1 MDSERIEEYLEA
13 IYKRQEKDTPVSTSA
28 LAEDLGVTLPAVTDM
43 LHHLKVHALI
53 DYKPNKGAVLT
64 ESGKVR
70 ALKII
75 RRHRLWERFLTDILG
90 MKWDK
95 VHDQACKL
103 EHVDSPAIEK
113 GLVKILGDVD
123 TCPHGHSIPDRSGH
137 IKEEQNVPLAQ
148 LKQNQHACISAINED
163 DPALLREIEGLGLR
177 PHDTVTIVEK
187 GRNGSITLNTSGRKI
202 HLSKEMGA
210 AILARP
216 AAPGEQVLS
225 EEKVPLTRLKA
236 GQAGVISSYSGQRK
250 AFGRCLSLGFTPG
263 SNVKMMEN
271 YGKGPVLVRLHDA
284 EVALGR
290 GIAEKILVGLGQE
303 KC

>member
-1 MDSERIEEYLEA
+1 VDSERIEEYLEA
-13 IYKRQEKDTPVSTSA
+13 IYKRQEKETPVSTSA

-53 DYKPNKGAVLT
+53 DYKPNRGAILT

-75 RRHRLWERFLTDILG
+75 RRHRLWERFLTDVLG
-90 MKWDK
+90 MKRDK

-103 EHVDSPAIEK
+103 EHIDSPDIEK

-123 TCPHGHSIPDRSGH
+123 TCPHGQPIPDRSGK
-137 IKEEQNVPLAQ
+137 IKEEPAIPLAQ
-148 LKQNQHACISAINED
+148 LKLTQHACISAISGD
-163 DPALLREIEGLGLR
+163 DQVLFREIEGLGLH

-187 GRNGSITLNTSGRKI
+187 AKNGSLKLNADGKTIR
-202 HLSKEMGA
+202 LRKEMGA

-216 AAPGEQVLS
+216 SQPEQETVV
-225 EEKVPLTRLKA
+225 EKKVPLTSLA
-236 GQAGVISSYSGQRK
+236 PGQAGVISSYSGPRGG
-250 AFGRCLSLGFTPG
+250 FGRCLSLGFTPG

-271 YGKGPVLVRLHDA
+271 FGKGPVLVKLHDA

-290 GIAEKILVGLGQE
+290 AIAEKILVGLGQQ